1 MRGSETHQLRQHLA
15 RLNSL
20 IDSNRLRDFSDQ
32 RESSS
37 SSSSS
42 SSSYLLTKRLSSRS
56 DRTNSKRVQQRPQSK
71 RPMVRTMS
79 RPKSSS
85 RRLAHKSTL
94 SRPSTATNRKPS
106 SAASLRR
113 QRSGSRSP
121 RPSTAS
127 SSSSSS
133 SYRARNQFAYGSSSL
148 RPTTERQRSPPPS
161 TLDGGHSLRG
171 HSPIQFTSM
180 AASQNSMLAMSRAVS
195 EHTSQMSPNA
205 KALSSATTDL
215 AQLRV
220 MVERSKSVLLN
231 RIDALLYNAGDEEPE
246 TRAKSSRSRV
256 NI

>member
-1 MRGSETHQLRQHLA
+1 MTMRGSETHQLRQHLA

-32 RESSS
+32 RES

-127 SSSSSS
+127 SSSSS
-133 SYRARNQFAYGSSSL
+133 YRASNQLAYGSSSL
-148 RPTTERQRSPPPS
+148 RPTTERQRSPPS
-161 TLDGGHSLRG
+161 NTLDGGHSLRG

-205 KALSSATTDL
+205 RALSSATTDL
-215 AQLRV
+215 AQLRA

-231 RIDALLYNAGDEEPE
+231 RIDALLYNAGNEEPE